1 VEWNGGNIGE
11 GLKVPVLGAD
21 TEAVRT
27 ELKKQ
32 DLSSTDNAA

>member
-21 TEAVRT
+21 TEAISA
-27 ELKKQ
+27 ELDKQ
-32 DLSSTDNAA
+32 NPSSKNNAA